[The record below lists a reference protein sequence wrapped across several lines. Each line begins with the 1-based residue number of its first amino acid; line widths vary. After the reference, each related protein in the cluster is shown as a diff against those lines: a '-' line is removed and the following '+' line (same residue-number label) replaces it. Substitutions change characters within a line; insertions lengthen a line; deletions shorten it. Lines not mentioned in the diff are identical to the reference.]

1 MFAFSRLKKDYCS
14 EMITEF
20 LCGKAIRLTRDITD
34 VVVTNHVVSVKP
46 SFVSPSLMEV
56 SSE

>member
-1 MFAFSRLKKDYCS
+1 
-14 EMITEF
+14 MITEF
-20 LCGKAIRLTRDITD
+20 LFGKAMRLTRDITN
-34 VVVTNHVVSVKP
+34 VVMTNHVVSVKP